1 MENECGK
8 LLNEHLQQIAN
19 ARSAIHWQIPTTFCG
34 MQDITL
40 DIPAQLVAN
49 DMVLAC
55 EAEHV
60 RFAVDMSPLFTLHL
74 RSITIVLDL
83 TNVTY
88 PNYVTRP
95 NKRDSEAF
103 QHLVSMTGMGAS
115 DLPLDHPLFDPTKEP
130 NTRRIVLDARET
142 AAAFNG
148 KEDCHSV
155 IGMRTHREAWSWET
169 WTMHLPQGK
178 TLLVWIRE
186 VDGKE
191 EESTKLWVE
200 RVPKAWTRY
209 PHAGWPME

>member
-1 MENECGK
+1 MEKECGK
-8 LLNEHLQQIAN
+8 LLKEHLQQIAN
-19 ARSAIHWQIPTTFCG
+19 ARSAIHWQIPTTLCG

-49 DMVLAC
+49 DVVSAC
-55 EAEHV
+55 EAEQV

-83 TNVTY
+83 TNIA
-88 PNYVTRP
+88 RP
-95 NKRDSEAF
+95 HKRDHEAF

-142 AAAFNG
+142 AAAFNE
-148 KEDCHSV
+148 KKDFNSV

-169 WTMHLPQGK
+169 WTMHLP
-178 TLLVWIRE
+178 
-186 VDGKE
+186 
-191 EESTKLWVE
+191 
-200 RVPKAWTRY
+200 
-209 PHAGWPME
+209 